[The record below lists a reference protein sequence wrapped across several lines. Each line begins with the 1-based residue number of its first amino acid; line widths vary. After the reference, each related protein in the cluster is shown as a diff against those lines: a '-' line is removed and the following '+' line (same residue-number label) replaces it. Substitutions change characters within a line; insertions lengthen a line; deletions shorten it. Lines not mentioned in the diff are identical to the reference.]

1 VTEIGLFTTK
11 IEVSVADKPTS
22 DLESE
27 LRGLLKNY
35 AKTEK
40 QVVQELTDEELRG
53 YSVDEEEEVVD
64 EDE

>member
-1 VTEIGLFTTK
+1 
-11 IEVSVADKPTS
+11 
-22 DLESE
+22 
-27 LRGLLKNY
+27 LKNY